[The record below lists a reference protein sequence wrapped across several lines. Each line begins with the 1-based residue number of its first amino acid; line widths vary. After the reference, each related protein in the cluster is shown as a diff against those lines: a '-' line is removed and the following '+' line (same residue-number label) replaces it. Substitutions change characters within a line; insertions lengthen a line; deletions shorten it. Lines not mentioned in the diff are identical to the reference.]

1 MSFFIKL
8 LIFVSRM
15 NNLRFKQYITAAN
28 ILDMIIADSD
38 LQTAPILHIFAM

>member
-15 NNLRFKQYITAAN
+15 NNLTFKQYLTRAN
-28 ILDMIIADSD
+28 ILDMIIADDD
-38 LQTAPILHIFAM
+38 LQMAPILHIFAM